1 MASDKRVSKR
11 TGQVGE
17 VRRSRLRPRPLV
29 VATAVALLPWA
40 GQLLALPTGEK
51 TLFGNV
57 DYSRPNSRTM
67 NINVTTPS
75 GGSSFS
81 SFSIDSGQTVNIQQ
95 LSAGSTHLIKDVGG
109 MASQIYGV
117 LNANGQV
124 FMSNTSGVFF
134 ARGAEVNVGALFA
147 TSLNINPVDF
157 AAGRYTFYRD
167 GGAGPVTNEGR
178 ITASAYA
185 ALAGPKVR
193 NDGVIVA
200 RAGTVALAAG
210 DRVSLDM
217 IGDGLIRV
225 SVDQAALNAAAINTG
240 RIEADG
246 GNVIL
251 TARSANALLDT
262 VVNNSGVIRANS
274 LVERNGEIVLDGG
287 SAGVVANSGTL
298 TVAGI
303 DAGMKGGTITV
314 RGDKVG
320 IAGVVDASGDA
331 GGGYVAIG
339 RGANVTVIEAGATIR
354 ADATRE
360 GQGGYVETSGAHLQV
375 SSAPQVGAGGTWLID
390 PYNIEIVDG
399 ASSSSNT
406 GPMSF
411 TPNGDNS
418 RIGAQLIVD
427 QLNAGTNVT
436 IDTGGAGS
444 PGTQT
449 GDIVVNAAIE
459 KTLANPASLALKA
472 LHDVQ
477 VNRPITIASSGA
489 FHPLA
494 IDAGNEVLI
503 AAPIS
508 IPGGGLVITAGSFTN
523 LSAINNGVGPDL
535 RAGMAISADAFNLAG
550 GSINGG
556 LGSVGLFGRTP
567 GKS

>member
-1 MASDKRVSKR
+1 MRVKPLALAVTSAFFSAGVGAQTASS
-11 TGQVGE
+11 T
-17 VRRSRLRPRPLV
+17 
-29 VATAVALLPWA
+29 
-40 GQLLALPTGEK
+40 LPTGGQVAAGTA
-51 TLFGNV
+51 TLT
-57 DYSRPNSRTM
+57 YSANKLQ
-67 NINVTTPS
+67 IDQ
-75 GGSSFS
+75 SSNKAILQWD
-81 SFSIDSGQTVNIQQ
+81 SFSIGS
-95 LSAGSTHLIKDVGG
+95 SAWVKFSQPSASSVALNRVGG
-109 MASQIYGV
+109 TNPSEIFGR
-117 LNANGQV
+117 LSSNGQV
-124 FMSNTSGVFF
+124 FLTNPNGVLF
-134 ARGAEVNVGALFA
+134 APSASVDVGGLFA
-147 TSLNINPVDF
+147 TTLAIADKDF
-157 AAGRYTFYRD
+157 LAGRYNFYNA
-167 GGAGPVTNEGR
+167 GGAGSVINQGV
-178 ITASAYA
+178 ITATGYA
-185 ALAGPKVR
+185 SLAGPQVK
-193 NDGVIVA
+193 NDGIIIA
-200 RAGTVALAAG
+200 RAGTVALGAG
-210 DRVSLDM
+210 ARVSLDM
-217 IGDGLIRV
+217 IGDGLIKV
-225 SVDQAALNAAAINTG
+225 SVDQAALNASAINSG

-262 VVNNSGVIRANS
+262 VVNNSGIIRANS

-298 TVAGI
+298 QTAGI

-339 RGANVTVIEAGATIR
+339 RGANVTVIEAGANIR

-556 LGSVGLFGRTP
+556 LGSVGLF
-567 GKS
+567 

>member
-1 MASDKRVSKR
+1 MATTRRALPAKPRLVWAAVS
-11 TGQVGE
+11 
-17 VRRSRLRPRPLV
+17 
-29 VATAVALLPWA
+29 AALLPWCYA
-40 GQLLALPTGEK
+40 NPASADVAANTLPTGG
-51 TLFGNV
+51 TV
-57 DYSRPNSRTM
+57 AA
-67 NINVTTPS
+67 
-75 GGSSFS
+75 GSASIS
-81 SFSIDSGQTVNIQQ
+81 SAGSNMQITQSSNAAILNWQSFSIGSGAWVNFSQPSS
-95 LSAGSTHLIKDVGG
+95 SAIALNRILGNN
-109 MASQIYGV
+109 ASEIFGR
-117 LNANGQV
+117 LTANGQV
-124 FMSNTSGVFF
+124 FLSNPNGVLF
-134 ARGAEVNVGALFA
+134 APSASVEVGALFA
-147 TSLNINPVDF
+147 TTLSIADKDF
-157 AAGRYTFYRD
+157 LAGRYNFYNA
-167 GGAGPVTNEGR
+167 GGAGSVINQGHI
-178 ITASAYA
+178 ITANGYA
-185 ALAGPKVR
+185 ALAGPQVR
-193 NDGVIVA
+193 NDGIIVA

-217 IGDGLIRV
+217 VGNGLIKV
-225 SVDQAALNAAAINTG
+225 SVNQSALNASAINSG

-262 VVNNSGVIRANS
+262 VVNNSGIIRANS
-274 LVERNGEIVLDGG
+274 LIERNGEIVLDGG

-298 TVAGI
+298 QTAGI

-320 IAGVVDASGDA
+320 IAGVVNASGDA

-444 PGTQT
+444 PGT
-449 GDIVVNAAIE
+449 
-459 KTLANPASLALKA
+459 
-472 LHDVQ
+472 
-477 VNRPITIASSGA
+477 
-489 FHPLA
+489 
-494 IDAGNEVLI
+494 
-503 AAPIS
+503 
-508 IPGGGLVITAGSFTN
+508 
-523 LSAINNGVGPDL
+523 
-535 RAGMAISADAFNLAG
+535 
-550 GSINGG
+550 
-556 LGSVGLFGRTP
+556 
-567 GKS
+567 